1 VFVRLQLASR
11 RYSPV
16 DRPRLVGLLSLPG
29 APMSRNYGVRSCYV
43 PPEKTLTFGER
54 LLLFCAAF
62 IGAVLLFALIAGLMF
77 LAQILGDML
86 T

>member
-1 VFVRLQLASR
+1 MRVQLAQG

-62 IGAVLLFALIAGLMF
+62 TGAVLLFALIAGLMF
-77 LAQILGDML
+77 LAQMLGDML

>member
-1 VFVRLQLASR
+1 
-11 RYSPV
+11 
-16 DRPRLVGLLSLPG
+16 
-29 APMSRNYGVRSCYV
+29 MSRNYGVRSCYV

-54 LLLFCAAF
+54 LLLFCAAVT
-62 IGAVLLFALIAGLMF
+62 GAVLLFALIAGLMF